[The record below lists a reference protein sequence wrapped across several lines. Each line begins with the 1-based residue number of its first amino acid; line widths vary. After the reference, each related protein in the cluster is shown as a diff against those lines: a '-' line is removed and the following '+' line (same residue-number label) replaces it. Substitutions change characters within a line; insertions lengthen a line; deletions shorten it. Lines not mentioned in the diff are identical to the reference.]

1 MKKTERLA
9 FDLKNLP
16 TDVALLH
23 SIIESIAFTNERLLH
38 QLREANRRQFGRKAE
53 SVSEL
58 QMALFEQ
65 QIQAQL
71 AAMPKLEVSPVLPKE
86 PGAGHG
92 RGIPADSIPRHN
104 EHYPLAAEQ
113 KTCPD
118 CSTTLKK
125 IGTESRNVVEY
136 IPSSLVVR
144 VQTCEKWACPCCMD
158 KVVTSDLPDLP
169 VAKGMAGE
177 GLLAHVV
184 TSKYADHLP
193 LYRQSVILK
202 RQGYPVSR
210 STLGDWV
217 AQVADKLKPVYLAMK
232 ADVLK
237 SKVIHSDDTTVPVL
251 AEKDPENRSRKRKA
265 GTGRL
270 WTWVGDKDHPHI
282 VYSFSAN
289 RRQQW
294 PLDFIGGWRGYL
306 QADAYS
312 GYHPLYA
319 RGIKEVACWAH
330 ARRKYV
336 EAMETD
342 PARGQSAVAFIHK
355 LYDVEREAK
364 AMSPRD
370 RKRLRLAHAKPVLDA
385 FKGWLDAQALIT
397 LPKSV
402 MGQAMAYS
410 LNQWA
415 ALNSYLKDGDL
426 AIDNNAAERAI
437 RGIAL
442 GRKNWLFAGSNEG
455 GERAAILYSVIES
468 CKRHGV
474 DPFEYLRD
482 VIAEIAGVPPRRVK
496 ELMPATW
503 KATRQEQ
510 SQAA

>member
-1 MKKTERLA
+1 MKKNERLA

-71 AAMPKLEVSPVLPKE
+71 AAMPKLEVSPAPPKE
-86 PGAGHG
+86 PGVGHG
-92 RGIPADSIPRHN
+92 RGIPAESIPRHN
-104 EHYPLAAEQ
+104 EHYPLAADQ

-202 RQGYPVSR
+202 RQGYPVRR

-251 AEKDPENRSRKRKA
+251 AEKDPKNRSKKRKA
-265 GTGRL
+265 ATGRL

-342 PARGQSAVAFIHK
+342 PARGQAAVAFIHK

-364 AMSPRD
+364 AMSARD

-385 FKGWLDAQALIT
+385 FKVWLDAQALIV
-397 LPKSV
+397 LPKSI

-415 ALNSYLKDGDL
+415 ALNSYLEDGDL
-426 AIDNNAAERAI
+426 AIDNNPAERAI

-442 GRKNWLFAGSNEG
+442 GRKNWLFAGSHEG

-468 CKRHGV
+468 CKRHGI

-482 VIAEIAGVPPRRVK
+482 VVGTIAGVPPKRIK
-496 ELMPATW
+496 ELLPANW
-503 KATRQEQ
+503 KAAKVEQ
-510 SQAA
+510 AKAA